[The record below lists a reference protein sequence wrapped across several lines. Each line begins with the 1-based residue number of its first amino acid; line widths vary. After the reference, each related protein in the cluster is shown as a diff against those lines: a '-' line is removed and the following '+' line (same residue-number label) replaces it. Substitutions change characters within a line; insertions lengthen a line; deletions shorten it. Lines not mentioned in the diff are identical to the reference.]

1 MLLKAEWTLWVIITN
16 FGFIFWENAVRCESH
31 GILLLT
37 ANCLSPSFPTESNK
51 IALNVFRIITFWA
64 VFALIRK
71 LEGRILPKCFVQPT
85 FITNFAVQIAEIM
98 YIISISISSIL
109 SLRLIKPG
117 AGEAWCWCVSM
128 YAYLYSLSCS
138 GRMRKA
144 IALMQ
149 WGANTKNNWENSRY
163 RILIKL

>member
-1 MLLKAEWTLWVIITN
+1 MGLFFERIPSDANRTA
-16 FGFIFWENAVRCESH
+16 FCF
-31 GILLLT
+31 LT

-51 IALNVFRIITFWA
+51 IALNVFRIVTFWA

-71 LEGRILPKCFVQPT
+71 LKGRILPKCFVQPT

-149 WGANTKNNWENSRY
+149 WGANTKNNWENSSS

>member
-1 MLLKAEWTLWVIITN
+1 MPSDANRTA
-16 FGFIFWENAVRCESH
+16 FCF
-31 GILLLT
+31 LT

-51 IALNVFRIITFWA
+51 IALNVFRIVTFWA
-64 VFALIRK
+64 VFTLIRK
-71 LEGRILPKCFVQPT
+71 LGGRILPKCFVQPT

-117 AGEAWCWCVSM
+117 AGEAWFWCVSM

-149 WGANTKNNWENSRY
+149 WGANTNINWENSRS
-163 RILIKL
+163 RNLESSKILNSLSSLNFKHSTFN